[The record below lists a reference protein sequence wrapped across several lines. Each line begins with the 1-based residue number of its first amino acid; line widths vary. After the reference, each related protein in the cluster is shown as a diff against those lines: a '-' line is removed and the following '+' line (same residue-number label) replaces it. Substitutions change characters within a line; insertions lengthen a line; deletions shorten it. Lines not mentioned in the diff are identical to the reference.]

1 MTVVQAILFG
11 TQAIGKIVEAMA
23 GAATGKITPEQ
34 CFAQIK
40 NSTLQDAEVNEKA
53 KGKLDE
59 ARQEIRDKFGEDKK

>member
-11 TQAIGKIVEAMA
+11 TQAIGKIVEAMT

-40 NSTLQDAEVNEKA
+40 DAALQDAEVNEKA